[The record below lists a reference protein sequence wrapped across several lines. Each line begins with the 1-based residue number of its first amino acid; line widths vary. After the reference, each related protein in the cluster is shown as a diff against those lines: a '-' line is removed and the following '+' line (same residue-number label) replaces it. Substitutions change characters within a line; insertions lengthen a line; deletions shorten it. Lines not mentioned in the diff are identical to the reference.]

1 MAVTAQDVKKLRE
14 MTGAGMMDCKKAL
27 LETGG
32 DFDQAVDFL
41 RKKGLAKAA
50 GKAGR
55 ATREGGIYSYIHA
68 GNRVGVLLE
77 LNCET
82 DFVARTDEFQAL
94 AKGLAMHIAA
104 ARPRFVRREDVD
116 EATLER
122 EREIYREQM
131 KDSGKPPQV
140 IDKIVEGKLN
150 KFFEEA
156 CLLEQV
162 YLIDPEAKKKVQEVI
177 HEAVAKLGE
186 NIQVAR
192 FARFELGETA

>member
-1 MAVTAQDVKKLRE
+1 MAVTAQDVKKLRG

-32 DFDQAVDFL
+32 DFDKAVDYL

-50 GKAGR
+50 DKAGR
-55 ATREGGIYSYIHA
+55 ATREGGVFSYIHA

-77 LNCET
+77 INCET
-82 DFVARTDEFQAL
+82 DFVARTEEFQQL

-104 ARPRFVRREDVD
+104 GKPRFVRREDVD

-140 IDKIVEGKLN
+140 IDRIVEGKLN
-150 KFFEEA
+150 KFFEES

-177 HEAVAKLGE
+177 HEAVARLGE